1 LSNPFQN
8 HVFELVC
15 IFVGFRTIVM
25 GKSKGSSSGEMSFL
39 GHLEVLRWH
48 LIRAAIAVAVFMVA
62 AFLNRDFIFNEI
74 ILKPKNPDFFTN
86 RMFAEFGQWLNSSF
100 GIDASNLIINSQP
113 LNLVNI
119 DMAGQFM
126 SHMEISLIAG
136 LILASP
142 FIIWELWRF
151 IEPAL
156 MPNERKYTGGAVI
169 FISGLFISGVLFG
182 YFLIAPLSI
191 HFLSSYIVSDQV
203 LNTIKLSSYINTIT
217 SVTFAS
223 GLIFELPIL
232 VFFLSKVGI
241 ITPSFM
247 RKYRK
252 HAYVVL
258 LIVAA
263 IITPPDVFSQTLVCI
278 PLIVLYE
285 VSILISRSV
294 LRKKESEMV
303 SAERN
308 KSL

>member
-1 LSNPFQN
+1 MIKQKNN
-8 HVFELVC
+8 N
-15 IFVGFRTIVM
+15 
-25 GKSKGSSSGEMSFL
+25 GSEMSFL

-48 LIRAAIAVAVFMVA
+48 LIRAAIAVLVFMVV
-62 AFLNRDFIFNEI
+62 AFLSRNFIFNEI

-86 RMFAEFGQWLNSSF
+86 RMLAELGAWLNSTL
-100 GIDASNLIINSQP
+100 GINASDLIINNQP

-136 LILASP
+136 LILACP
-142 FIIWELWRF
+142 FIIWEIWRF

-156 MPNERKYTGGAVI
+156 LPNERKYTGGAVI
-169 FISGLFISGVLFG
+169 FISGLFISGILFG

-191 HFLSSYIVSDQV
+191 HFLNSYIVSDQV
-203 LNTIKLSSYINTIT
+203 LNTIKLSSYISTIT

-223 GLIFELPIL
+223 GLIFELPVV
-232 VFFLSKVGI
+232 VFFLSKVGL

-252 HAYVVL
+252 HAYIIL

-285 VSILISRSV
+285 ISILISRSV
-294 LRKKESEMV
+294 LKKKEKE
-303 SAERN
+303 
-308 KSL
+308 KSSSVELK

>member
-1 LSNPFQN
+1 MIKKKNN
-8 HVFELVC
+8 
-15 IFVGFRTIVM
+15 IG
-25 GKSKGSSSGEMSFL
+25 GEMSFL

-48 LIRAAIAVAVFMVA
+48 LIRAAIAVLVFMVV
-62 AFLNRDFIFNEI
+62 AFLSRNFIFNEI

-86 RMFAEFGQWLNSSF
+86 RMLAELGAWLNSTL
-100 GIDASNLIINSQP
+100 GINASDLIINNQP

-136 LILASP
+136 LILACP
-142 FIIWELWRF
+142 FIIWEIWRF

-156 MPNERKYTGGAVI
+156 LPNERKYTGGAVI
-169 FISGLFISGVLFG
+169 FISGLFISGILFG

-191 HFLSSYIVSDQV
+191 HFLNSYIVSDQV
-203 LNTIKLSSYINTIT
+203 LNTIKLSSYISTIT

-223 GLIFELPIL
+223 GLIFELPVV
-232 VFFLSKVGI
+232 VFFLSKVGL

-252 HAYVVL
+252 HAYIIL

-285 VSILISRSV
+285 ISILISRSV
-294 LRKKESEMV
+294 LKKKEKEKPSSVEL
-303 SAERN
+303 
-308 KSL
+308 K

>member
-1 LSNPFQN
+1 MIKQKNN
-8 HVFELVC
+8 N
-15 IFVGFRTIVM
+15 
-25 GKSKGSSSGEMSFL
+25 GSEMSFL

-48 LIRAAIAVAVFMVA
+48 LIRAAIAVLVFMVV
-62 AFLNRDFIFNEI
+62 AFLSRNFIFNEI
-74 ILKPKNPDFFTN
+74 ILKPKIPDFFTN
-86 RMFAEFGQWLNSSF
+86 RMLAELGAWLNSTL
-100 GIDASNLIINSQP
+100 GINASDLIINNQP

-136 LILASP
+136 LILACP
-142 FIIWELWRF
+142 FIIWEIWRF

-156 MPNERKYTGGAVI
+156 LPNERKYTGGAVI
-169 FISGLFISGVLFG
+169 FISGLFISGILFG

-191 HFLSSYIVSDQV
+191 HFLNSYIVSDQV
-203 LNTIKLSSYINTIT
+203 LNTIKLSSYISTIT

-223 GLIFELPIL
+223 GLIFELPVV
-232 VFFLSKVGI
+232 VFFLSKVGL

-252 HAYVVL
+252 HAYIIL

-285 VSILISRSV
+285 ISILISRSV
-294 LRKKESEMV
+294 LKKKEKE
-303 SAERN
+303 
-308 KSL
+308 KSSSVELK

>member
-1 LSNPFQN
+1 
-8 HVFELVC
+8 
-15 IFVGFRTIVM
+15 
-25 GKSKGSSSGEMSFL
+25 MSFL

-48 LIRAAIAVAVFMVA
+48 LIRAAIAVLVFMVV
-62 AFLNRDFIFNEI
+62 AFLSRNFIFNEI

-86 RMFAEFGQWLNSSF
+86 RMLAELGAWLNSTL
-100 GIDASNLIINSQP
+100 GINASDLIINNQP

-136 LILASP
+136 LILACP
-142 FIIWELWRF
+142 FIIWEIWRF

-156 MPNERKYTGGAVI
+156 LPNERKYTGGAVI
-169 FISGLFISGVLFG
+169 FISGLFISGILFG

-191 HFLSSYIVSDQV
+191 HFLNSYIVSDQV
-203 LNTIKLSSYINTIT
+203 LNTIKLSSYISTIT

-223 GLIFELPIL
+223 GLIFELPVV
-232 VFFLSKVGI
+232 VFFLSKVGL

-252 HAYVVL
+252 HAYIIL

-285 VSILISRSV
+285 ISILISRSV
-294 LRKKESEMV
+294 LKKKEKEKPSSVEL
-303 SAERN
+303 
-308 KSL
+308 K

>member
-1 LSNPFQN
+1 MIKKKNN
-8 HVFELVC
+8 N
-15 IFVGFRTIVM
+15 G
-25 GKSKGSSSGEMSFL
+25 GEMSFL

-48 LIRAAIAVAVFMVA
+48 LIRAAIAVLVFMVV
-62 AFLNRDFIFNEI
+62 AFLSRNFIFNEI

-86 RMFAEFGQWLNSSF
+86 RMLAELGAWLNSTL
-100 GIDASNLIINSQP
+100 GINASDLIINNQP

-136 LILASP
+136 LILACP
-142 FIIWELWRF
+142 FIIWEIWRF

-156 MPNERKYTGGAVI
+156 LPNERKYTGGAVI
-169 FISGLFISGVLFG
+169 FISGLFISGILFG

-191 HFLSSYIVSDQV
+191 HFLNSYIVSDQV
-203 LNTIKLSSYINTIT
+203 LNTIKLSSYISTIT

-223 GLIFELPIL
+223 GLIFELPVV
-232 VFFLSKVGI
+232 VFFLSKVGL

-252 HAYVVL
+252 HAYIIL

-285 VSILISRSV
+285 ISILISRSV
-294 LRKKESEMV
+294 LKKKEKEKPSSVEL
-303 SAERN
+303 
-308 KSL
+308 K

>member
-1 LSNPFQN
+1 
-8 HVFELVC
+8 
-15 IFVGFRTIVM
+15 
-25 GKSKGSSSGEMSFL
+25 MSFL

-48 LIRAAIAVAVFMVA
+48 LIRAAIAVLVFMVV
-62 AFLNRDFIFNEI
+62 AFLSRNFIFNEI

-86 RMFAEFGQWLNSSF
+86 RMLAELGAWLNSTL
-100 GIDASNLIINSQP
+100 GINASDLIINNQP

-136 LILASP
+136 LILACP
-142 FIIWELWRF
+142 FIIWEIWRF

-156 MPNERKYTGGAVI
+156 LPNERKYTGGAVI
-169 FISGLFISGVLFG
+169 FISGLFISGILFG

-191 HFLSSYIVSDQV
+191 HFLNSYIVSDQV
-203 LNTIKLSSYINTIT
+203 LNTIKLSSYISTIT

-223 GLIFELPIL
+223 GLIFELPVV
-232 VFFLSKVGI
+232 VFFLSKVGL

-252 HAYVVL
+252 HAYIIL

-285 VSILISRSV
+285 ISILISRSV
-294 LRKKESEMV
+294 LKKKEKEKPSDVEL
-303 SAERN
+303 
-308 KSL
+308 K

>member
-1 LSNPFQN
+1 MIKKKNN
-8 HVFELVC
+8 N
-15 IFVGFRTIVM
+15 G
-25 GKSKGSSSGEMSFL
+25 GEMSFL

-48 LIRAAIAVAVFMVA
+48 LIRAAIAVLVFMVV
-62 AFLNRDFIFNEI
+62 AFLSRNFIFNEI

-86 RMFAEFGQWLNSSF
+86 RMLAELGAWLNSTL
-100 GIDASNLIINSQP
+100 GVNASDLIINNQP

-136 LILASP
+136 LILACP
-142 FIIWELWRF
+142 FIIWEIWRF

-156 MPNERKYTGGAVI
+156 LPNERKYTGGAVI
-169 FISGLFISGVLFG
+169 FISGLFISGILFG

-191 HFLSSYIVSDQV
+191 HFLNSYIVSDQV
-203 LNTIKLSSYINTIT
+203 LNTIKLSSYISTIT

-223 GLIFELPIL
+223 GLIFELPVV
-232 VFFLSKVGI
+232 VFFLSKVGL

-252 HAYVVL
+252 HAYIIL

-285 VSILISRSV
+285 ISILISRSV
-294 LRKKESEMV
+294 LKKKEKE
-303 SAERN
+303 
-308 KSL
+308 KSSSVELK